1 MSDMPSY
8 ASESQLENDLVRRP
22 AELLPNPPSWIA
34 RQLHTSAKGFID
46 LLGIDRDGRLVVYEL
61 KVNRT
66 GRETLAQILDYASWL
81 DSESIDEIERRV
93 CESSGQHGIAQ
104 LRSFQEFDKARLR
117 PTRLVIVAGEANASL
132 KRMVSFIR
140 DYGLDVSVCTVQHT
154 TAPLPNLDDLASS
167 FGVTAEWRESL
178 DTLDYCFGGR
188 GYRLRHLKNGLNY
201 ELRDDTGSFRSFAG
215 VFLNDRKTGREHGNM
230 FLAVH
235 DAAID
240 VSGAEYDRL
249 RTSLEQIGLKWVRG
263 NVREKY
269 FPQNREH
276 LLGGLGEL
284 ANYLDTILAERHPRM
299 E

>member
-1 MSDMPSY
+1 MPSY
-8 ASESQLENDLVRRP
+8 ASEADLEDDLVRRS

-46 LLGIDRDGRLVVYEL
+46 LLGVDRDGRLVVYEL

-81 DSESIDEIERRV
+81 DSESIEEIERRV
-93 CESSGQHGIAQ
+93 CESSGQHGIPQ
-104 LRSFQEFDKARLR
+104 LTSFQEFDKTRLR

-132 KRMVSFIR
+132 KRMVSFIQG
-140 DYGLDVSVCTVQHT
+140 YGLDVSVSTVRHT
-154 TAPLPNLDDLASS
+154 TAPLPDLDDLASS
-167 FGVTAEWRESL
+167 FGVASEWRESL

-188 GYRLRHLKNGLNY
+188 GHRLRHLKNGLNY
-201 ELRDDTGSFRSFAG
+201 ELRDYTGTFRSYAG
-215 VFLNDRKTGREHGNM
+215 VFVNDRKTGRENGNM

-240 VSGAEYDRL
+240 ISGAEYDRL
-249 RTSLEQIGLKWVRG
+249 RTSLEQIGMKWVRG

-269 FPQNREH
+269 FPQNRQQ
-276 LLGGLGEL
+276 LLRGLGEV
-284 ANYLDTILAERHPRM
+284 ANYLDTILAESHPRP